1 MASFTLRILQFLI
14 FAGAIFFHFD
24 LVMALQLNQVSR
36 FSPLQP
42 PITSP
47 VNSISPA
54 PPPQSTVPP
63 SSLSPYLPSDSQPAT
78 ASPPHPSPSN
88 PPPPSPSPPYSP
100 PPPPPPPSPSPPST
114 PPASPVRALFVLGDS
129 SVDCGTNNFLGTFA
143 RADRLPYGR
152 DFDTHQPTGRF
163 CNGRIPVDFLALRLG
178 LPFVPSYL
186 GQAGSIEDMIH
197 GVNYASAGAGIIFSS
212 GSELGQHVSFGQQI
226 QQTID
231 TFQLFITQMGEQ
243 TAADFISNS
252 IIYISIG
259 TNDYIHYYLPNVS
272 DVQSKYVSW
281 KFNQFLA
288 YSMKEEI
295 KNLYNAN
302 VRKVVV
308 MGLAPIGCAPYY
320 LWQYGSEDGDCIK
333 VINNMIMEFN
343 FVMRFTISELRK
355 ELTDANIIFC
365 DAYQGSMDIIKNF
378 DQYGFSVTNEA
389 CCGVGPYNG
398 WMMCMGP
405 EMACENASSHLWWD
419 QFHPTAAVNEILA
432 DNVWSGL
439 HTPMCYPMNM
449 EDMVK

>member
-1 MASFTLRILQFLI
+1 MASFALRILQFLI
-14 FAGAIFFHFD
+14 FPGAIIFHFD
-24 LVMALQLNQVSR
+24 LVMALKFHQNCDLT
-36 FSPLQP
+36 PLRP
-42 PITSP
+42 PFKSP
-47 VNSISPA
+47 VGSISSA
-54 PPPQSTVPP
+54 PPPQSPVPRLSP
-63 SSLSPYLPSDSQPAT
+63 SPYLPSDSTPAT
-78 ASPPHPSPSN
+78 ASPPHPSPSH
-88 PPPPSPSPPYSP
+88 PPLPSPSPS
-100 PPPPPPPSPSPPST
+100 PSPSHP
-114 PPASPVRALFVLGDS
+114 PPASPIRALFVLGDS

-163 CNGRIPVDFLALRLG
+163 CNGRIPVDFLAMRLG
-178 LPFVPSYL
+178 LPFIPSYL
-186 GQAGSIEDMIH
+186 GQTGSVEDMIH

-212 GSELGQHVSFGQQI
+212 GSELGQTIDNMQGQHVSFGQQI

-231 TFQLFITQMGEQ
+231 TFQQFITKMGEEP
-243 TAADFISNS
+243 AASFISDS

-272 DVQSKYVSW
+272 DVQTKYVSW

-320 LWQYGSEDGDCIK
+320 LYQYESQDGGCIK
-333 VINNMIMEFN
+333 IINNMIMEFN
-343 FVMRFTISELRK
+343 FVMRFTIAELRK

-378 DQYGFSVTNEA
+378 DHYGFSVTTEA
-389 CCGVGPYNG
+389 CCGLGRYNG
-398 WMMCMGP
+398 WMMCMFP
-405 EMACENASSHLWWD
+405 EMACENASDHIWWD
-419 QFHPTAAVNEILA
+419 QFHPTAAVNQILA